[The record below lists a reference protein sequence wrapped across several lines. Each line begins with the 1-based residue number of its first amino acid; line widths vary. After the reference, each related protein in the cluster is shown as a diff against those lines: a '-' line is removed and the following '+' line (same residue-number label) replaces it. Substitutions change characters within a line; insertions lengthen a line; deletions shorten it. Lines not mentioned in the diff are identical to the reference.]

1 MTNHKMPRNVIF
13 LGLTS
18 FFTDVSTEMIYPLL
32 QAFVTM
38 VLAAKTALVG
48 PVLGIIEGVAEST
61 AGLLK
66 LFSGYYSDRIRNR
79 KSPAIF
85 GYSTSAVSK
94 SLLFLA
100 GFGWYFILL
109 SRFFDRVGKGI
120 RTAPRDALISESVSA
135 SIHGKAFGFHRAMD
149 FAGASLGVLI
159 CYFLV
164 LKFLDPVTGNL
175 KDLGSFYRIF
185 IWSIFPAFMGVCF
198 LFFIQEAQEP
208 DNEIGHTEG
217 LKPNLNL
224 KTYPPNLQRL
234 FLSQMLFTLGN
245 SSNQFLLL
253 RTMDLGRP
261 LSEVILMYFAFNL
274 SCTVS
279 ASFFGSLSD
288 RIGRKKVL
296 LGGYGLYAVVYLSF
310 GFITAGNRYVLWVF
324 WVLYGIY
331 CSMTEGNI
339 KAFVAD
345 LSPGG
350 SKATALGFLHT
361 ISGLGLLPAS
371 VIAGILFSWQE
382 GAPFVFGGGMAI
394 LSMVVLARVPCNS
407 ALK

>member
-1 MTNHKMPRNVIF
+1 
-13 LGLTS
+13 
-18 FFTDVSTEMIYPLL
+18 MIYPLL
-32 QAFVTM
+32 QAFVTL

-66 LFSGYYSDRIRNR
+66 LFSGYYSDRIGNR

-85 GYSTSAVSK
+85 GYSTSAISK
-94 SLLFLA
+94 GLLFCA
-100 GFGWYFILL
+100 GIGWYFILL

-120 RTAPRDALISESVSA
+120 RTAPRDALISDSVSPSA
-135 SIHGKAFGFHRAMD
+135 HGRAFGFHRAMD

-164 LKFLDPVTGNL
+164 SRFLDPVTGNL
-175 KDLGSFYRIF
+175 KDLGAFYRVF
-185 IWSIFPAFMGVCF
+185 TWSILPAFMGVIF
-198 LFFIQEAQEP
+198 LFFIRETSGGHSEAGYAVVP
-208 DNEIGHTEG
+208 
-217 LKPNLNL
+217 KPNLNL
-224 KTYPPNLQRL
+224 KTYPRNLQRL
-234 FLSQMLFTLGN
+234 FISQILFTLGN

-253 RTMDLGRP
+253 RSMDLERP

-296 LGGYGLYAVVYLSF
+296 LSGYSLYALVYLSF
-310 GFITAGNRYVLWVF
+310 GFITKGHGNLLWGF
-324 WVLYGIY
+324 WLLYGIY
-331 CSMTEGNI
+331 SSMTEGNL

-345 LSPGG
+345 LAPAG

-371 VIAGILFSWQE
+371 LIAGLLFSWRE
-382 GAPFVFGGGMAI
+382 GAPFVFGGGMAV
-394 LSMVVLARVPCNS
+394 LSMGILALVSHESTP
-407 ALK
+407 K

>member
-1 MTNHKMPRNVIF
+1 MKNKTIPRNIF
-13 LGLTS
+13 LLGLTS

-32 QAFVTM
+32 QAFVTL
-38 VLAAKTALVG
+38 VLATKTALVG

-66 LFSGYYSDRIRNR
+66 LFSGYYSDRIGNR

-94 SLLFLA
+94 ALLFCA
-100 GFGWYFILL
+100 GIGWWFILL

-135 SIHGKAFGFHRAMD
+135 SAHGRAFGFHRAMD

-159 CYFLV
+159 CWFLV
-164 LKFLDPVTGNL
+164 NRFLDPVTGNL

-185 IWSIFPAFMGVCF
+185 IWSILPAFAGVGF
-198 LFFIQEAQEP
+198 LFFIREP
-208 DNEIGHTEG
+208 VENRDERAGNPGP
-217 LKPNLNL
+217 KPNLNL
-224 KTYPPNLQRL
+224 KTYPRNLQLL
-234 FLSQMLFTLGN
+234 FISQILFTLGN

-253 RTMDLGRP
+253 RSMDLGRP

-279 ASFFGSLSD
+279 ASFFGALSD

-296 LGGYGLYAVVYLSF
+296 LVGYGLYALVYLSF
-310 GFITAGNRYVLWVF
+310 GFITEGSRNVLWVF

-331 CSMTEGNI
+331 SSMTDGNI

-345 LSPGG
+345 LSPAG

-361 ISGLGLLPAS
+361 IAGLGLLPAS
-371 VIAGILFSWQE
+371 LIAGLLFSWRE
-382 GAPFVFGGGMAI
+382 GAPFVFGGIMAV
-394 LSMVVLARVPCNS
+394 LSMGVLARVSRKSTP
-407 ALK
+407 K